1 MRHRDLWAGEAAR
14 RGIACV
20 GIAARRHRMGGGC
33 SGRAMHL
40 ITAAAHA
47 GSGDSVRSPLASDGH
62 AVDSGHDGSMGEI
75 GRRGAMRH
83 RAGNGP
89 CAVDESVCRDVCRTQ
104 WMGLADGSYGKM
116 RARDGHGSTR
126 DVSGRMRR
134 APVACRMSGET
145 RAGMETVAWAVPV
158 PRAGV
163 PPPALPADVAPVA
176 VVERRPTPRVPGDK
190 GPTPSGIVA
199 PGTIIVR
206 VPVGTDVVGL
216 PDLAIAGLIGIRAIS
231 AEIGDSGSVGIV
243 TAGILRP
250 GGSVLIVVAIAL
262 LIPGIFR
269 LLGNAT

>member
-89 CAVDESVCRDVCRTQ
+89 CAADESVCRDVCRAQ
-104 WMGLADGSYGKM
+104 WMGLADGSHRKM

-134 APVACRMSGET
+134 SSSC
-145 RAGMETVAWAVPV
+145 
-158 PRAGV
+158 
-163 PPPALPADVAPVA
+163 
-176 VVERRPTPRVPGDK
+176 
-190 GPTPSGIVA
+190 
-199 PGTIIVR
+199 
-206 VPVGTDVVGL
+206 L
-216 PDLAIAGLIGIRAIS
+216 PDVRRNEGRGWKPL
-231 AEIGDSGSVGIV
+231 
-243 TAGILRP
+243 P
-250 GGSVLIVVAIAL
+250 GPCPCHG
-262 LIPGIFR
+262 PGR
-269 LLGNAT
+269 HHQPCPPM